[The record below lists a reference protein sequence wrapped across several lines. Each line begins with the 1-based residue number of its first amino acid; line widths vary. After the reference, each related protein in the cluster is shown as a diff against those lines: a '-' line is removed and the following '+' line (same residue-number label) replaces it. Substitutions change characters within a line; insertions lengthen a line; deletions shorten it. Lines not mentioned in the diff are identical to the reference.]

1 LEPADA
7 VRQLRSGKPSIV
19 IASNESGLIMN
30 SFMLQPGEEKI
41 IADRLTQLFR
51 AHSA

>member
-1 LEPADA
+1 
-7 VRQLRSGKPSIV
+7 LRSGKPSIV
-19 IASNESGLIMN
+19 LASNESGLIMN
-30 SFMLQPGEEKI
+30 SFMLQLGEEKN